1 MSIPLAKSI
10 TPAPRASFPL
20 AKYLTSATGRC
31 PSPLPNQSRPRRG
44 RLSPLPNQSRPR
56 RGRLSPSP
64 HISHLP
70 QADVHPP
77 RQISHIC
84 HRQMSSPP
92 SPFMESGLGGEVKG
106 LWVRS
111 KAYSCIGITIK
122 SYLSHD
128 VSRIK
133 TGESISM
140 ISNEI

>member
-1 MSIPLAKSI
+1 MSIPLAKSITPAPRASFPLAKSI

-31 PSPLPNQSRPRRG
+31 PSPSPN
-44 RLSPLPNQSRPR
+44 
-56 RGRLSPSP
+56 
-64 HISHLP
+64 ISHLP

-77 RQISHIC
+77 RQINHARAAGVFPPCQISHIC
-84 HRQMSSPP
+84 HRQMSIPP
-92 SPFMESGLGGEVKG
+92 SSFMESGLGGEVKG